1 MRMKA
6 IVLVTQAWLVMAA
19 VPAMIAAQGGPGD
32 PSTQDQLDA
41 LVAPIALYPDPL
53 VAQILPASTHPL
65 EVAAAAAAVAHGG
78 RPTAAQ
84 AAQWDPSV
92 QALVSFPTVL
102 KMMHDKV
109 EWTEQLW
116 EAVATDPSAVMAAI
130 QRDRSAA
137 FRAGNLQSNN
147 QQTVQ
152 MQADAQG
159 DSLST
164 TITIEPANPQVIYV
178 PQYNPTVIMAPP
190 PAYGYAAPALVT
202 FGLGFPAG
210 AATAYA
216 CNWGAG
222 SSGGVTVNKTYTYS
236 ATNTYAAY
244 HPATMTTYHPPAANT
259 YAAYDSKTGT
269 YGAYNPETGKYAT
282 YNPST
287 GAYNKDGTTGTY
299 DKPSSITT
307 RSGVDT
313 GYDSK
318 TGTYGAYN
326 PDSGKYATYN
336 PSTGAYNRDGTTG
349 TYQKPASTSAEAY
362 DRNEDNY
369 YGAASRGYAF
379 GDAGGGGWGAREAS
393 ARGARSFGARRVG
406 GYRR

>member
-1 MRMKA
+1 MRLKT
-6 IVLVTQAWLVMAA
+6 IFLITQAWLVISAA
-19 VPAMIAAQGGPGD
+19 PALIAAQGAPGNQ
-32 PSTQDQLDA
+32 STQDQLDA

-53 VAQILPASTHPL
+53 VAQILPASTHPIDVG
-65 EVAAAAAAVAHGG
+65 EAAAAVANGG

-102 KMMHDKV
+102 KMMHDRA

-147 QQTVQ
+147 QQAVQ

-190 PAYGYAAPALVT
+190 PAYGYAAPPLMT
-202 FGLGFPAG
+202 FGMGFPAG
-210 AATAYA
+210 AATAYT
-216 CNWGAG
+216 CNWEAG
-222 SSGGVTVNKTYTYS
+222 SAGGVTVNKTYAYS

-244 HPATMTTYHPPAANT
+244 HPAAISTYHPTTTNT

-282 YNPST
+282 YNPAT
-287 GAYNKDGTTGTY
+287 GSYNKDGTTGTY

-307 RSGVDT
+307 RNGADT
-313 GYDSK
+313 AHDSK

-326 PDSGKYATYN
+326 PDTGKYATYN

-349 TYQKPASTSAEAY
+349 TYERSP
-362 DRNEDNY
+362 
-369 YGAASRGYAF
+369 AASDTYHDAF

-393 ARGARSFGARRVG
+393 ARGARSFGARG